1 MSKVISI
8 SNHKGG
14 GIYKIQSI
22 IKPERYYIGSAIN
35 IGSRLKTHFKALRN
49 NLHHS
54 DKLQNHYNKYGAED
68 LQLFI
73 LLECN
78 KEELLKEEQYFID
91 SLTPYFNICRVA
103 GSPLGV
109 IRSEETKKKLS
120 ESLKGRTSGFKGKQ
134 HSEDVKQR
142 LRDVNTGKKLSKEA
156 KEKLSKW
163 SKGKLK
169 PDEVKNRMSEAK
181 KLQTY
186 ETKLKI
192 SEAKKG
198 KPLTKEHRQKLS
210 ESLKGRTSPNK
221 GRKLTEE
228 HKEKISI
235 SKKLSYVKSRV
246 ISISN
251 HKGGVGK
258 TTSAINIG
266 AGLNRLGKKILLI
279 DLDPQANLSQS
290 LGLIDQERNIYGAL
304 RGEYKLQPIE
314 ILKGLDI
321 IPSTL
326 DLSGAEVEMSG
337 EAGREYILR
346 ELIEPIRASYD
357 YILIDSPPSLG
368 LLTINSFTAS
378 DEVFIP
384 LQAQYLALQGLTK
397 LLEVI
402 DKIKK
407 RLNKELRVGG
417 VFITQYDSRKVLNRD
432 VVATIEAHFKDEVF
446 KTRVRDNIA
455 LAEAPAQGVDIFRY
469 NPKSYGA
476 EDYLSLSKEILK
488 RK

>member
-1 MSKVISI
+1 MSK
-8 SNHKGG
+8 
-14 GIYKIQSI
+14 
-22 IKPERYYIGSAIN
+22 
-35 IGSRLKTHFKALRN
+35 
-49 NLHHS
+49 
-54 DKLQNHYNKYGAED
+54 
-68 LQLFI
+68 
-73 LLECN
+73 
-78 KEELLKEEQYFID
+78 
-91 SLTPYFNICRVA
+91 
-103 GSPLGV
+103 
-109 IRSEETKKKLS
+109 
-120 ESLKGRTSGFKGKQ
+120 
-134 HSEDVKQR
+134 
-142 LRDVNTGKKLSKEA
+142 
-156 KEKLSKW
+156 
-163 SKGKLK
+163 
-169 PDEVKNRMSEAK
+169 
-181 KLQTY
+181 
-186 ETKLKI
+186 
-192 SEAKKG
+192 
-198 KPLTKEHRQKLS
+198 
-210 ESLKGRTSPNK
+210 
-221 GRKLTEE
+221 
-228 HKEKISI
+228 
-235 SKKLSYVKSRV
+235 V

-290 LGLIDQERNIYGAL
+290 LGLIDQERNIYGTL
-304 RGEYKLQPIE
+304 RGDYELQPIE
-314 ILKGLDI
+314 IAKGLDV

-346 ELIEPIRASYD
+346 ELIEPIRTSYD

-455 LAEAPAQGVDIFRY
+455 LAEAPAQGLDIFRY
-469 NPKSYGA
+469 NLKSYGA